1 MAKNL
6 FRRFPSDD
14 LVFEYWVD
22 NETMLFV
29 RDGRFE
35 NQFWEAPQVVSVGMG
50 EESESVGAMTAVKRV
65 TLSQVSEVESVGVV
79 TAAKRMTVQGAAES
93 DAGLSWIAA
102 KGGVLSQV
110 SEDESALGMTALA
123 VKLKVLGQVSEESV
137 ALGMLAVRVA
147 STRMVL
153 ERDLSLVVKPRETAF
168 DVPRRDI
175 SFDVR

>member
-1 MAKNL
+1 MASNL

-14 LVFEYWVD
+14 LVFEESVD

-35 NQFWEAPQVVSVGMG
+35 NQFWEAPQVVSVGMV
-50 EESESVGAMTAVKRV
+50 EEAESVGAMTAAKRV
-65 TLSQVSEVESVGVV
+65 TISQVSEVESVGAV
-79 TAAKRMTVQGAAES
+79 TAAKRMTLQGAAES
-93 DAGLSWIAA
+93 DAGLAWLAA
-102 KGGVLSQV
+102 KGAVISQV
-110 SEDESALGMTALA
+110 SEVESAFAMTVQA

-147 STRMVL
+147 RPRTVL
-153 ERDLSLVVKPRETAF
+153 ARDFSLVVKPRETAF
-168 DVPRRDI
+168 DVPGRDI